1 MRAPTIIQHLAWH
14 APRPATRGGPSPLT
28 RVATWAIAIEVVLLV
43 GLGVAG
49 LDDLGPPP
57 GLPNEVA
64 AMSRIAVLG
73 LRLTPV
79 HSTLLLVTGLLAL
92 AALRHQVWLRPF
104 AAVQTVGY
112 LLITVLGLVF
122 QGTTPTSWWLLNP
135 ADHVLHASLF
145 ALGLLLLLLLP
156 ATPVTPSTS
165 ASNATPDV

>member
-1 MRAPTIIQHLAWH
+1 MRAPAIIQHLSWH
-14 APRPATRGGPSPLT
+14 APRQASRGGSSALT
-28 RVATWAIAIEVVLLV
+28 RVATWAIAIEAMLLV

-49 LDDLGPPP
+49 LDDLAPPP

-64 AMSRIAVLG
+64 AVSPVAALG

-79 HSTLLLVTGLLAL
+79 HSAVLLVTGLLAL
-92 AALRHQVWLRPF
+92 AALRHQVWRRPF
-104 AAVQTVGY
+104 AAAQTVGY

-122 QGTTPTSWWLLNP
+122 QSAGWWLLNP

-145 ALGLLLLLLLP
+145 LLGLVLLLLLP
-156 ATPVTPSTS
+156 ATPDTPSTS

>member
-1 MRAPTIIQHLAWH
+1 MRAPTVMRHLSWP
-14 APRPATRGGPSPLT
+14 APRASRGGSSPLA
-28 RVATWAIAIEVVLLV
+28 RVATWAIAIEAVLLV

-49 LDDLGPPP
+49 LDDLAPPP

-64 AMSRIAVLG
+64 AVSPTAVLG

-79 HSTLLLVTGLLAL
+79 HSTLIVVTGLLAL
-92 AALRHQVWLRPF
+92 AALRHQAWRRTF
-104 AAVQTVGY
+104 AAGQTVGY

-122 QGTTPTSWWLLNP
+122 RGTSPPSWWLLNP

-145 ALGLLLLLLLP
+145 LLGLVLLLLLP